1 MDSPIIEIAYALNRI
16 AKALEESAKL
26 HRETVEIL
34 HSRPQ
39 PAAAL
44 EGKTSP
50 SPQTSVAT
58 GLTENAA
65 PRAAAVIDLVT
76 QIPYDTVRK
85 AVLAY
90 QDAKGVHA
98 AQEVLKGFGV
108 KYINELKARPERYQ
122 EVLDKL
128 K

>member
-1 MDSPIIEIAYALNRI
+1 MSEPNAANIQAVKDYASKLLAVLERI
-16 AKALEESAKL
+16 
-26 HRETVEIL
+26 
-34 HSRPQ
+34 
-39 PAAAL
+39 AAAL